1 MRKTKR
7 FLPILLLFVFI
18 MMFFVGCKPKTMYW
32 NYEELKAKVVKVE
45 VVYAHYIDP
54 YDVLEEMDESEID
67 EFLYDL
73 SKIKYTYT
81 WAISNKVEVM
91 GISFCLHF
99 NDGDK
104 EVIGSN
110 ATTSEQAGCSEE
122 EFDALVDKY
131 YHGQWI

>member
-18 MMFFVGCKPKTMYW
+18 MTFFVGCKPKTMYW

-45 VVYAHYIDP
+45 VVNAHFTG
-54 YDVLEEMDESEID
+54 YDILEEMDESEID

-73 SKIKYTYT
+73 SKIEYIY
-81 WAISNKVEVM
+81 WAPIANRVEVR

-104 EVIGSN
+104 EVIGSG
-110 ATTSEQAGCSEE
+110 ATTSEQAHCVNRE
-122 EFDALVDKY
+122 EFHALVNKY
-131 YHGQWI
+131 YHGQ